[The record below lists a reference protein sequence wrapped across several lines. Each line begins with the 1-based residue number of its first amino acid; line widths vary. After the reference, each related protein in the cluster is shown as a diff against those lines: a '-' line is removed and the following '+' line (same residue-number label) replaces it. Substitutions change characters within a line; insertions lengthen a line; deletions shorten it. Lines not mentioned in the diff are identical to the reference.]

1 MITRHI
7 KLSAEMENY
16 IKDKVATGAYHN
28 STEVIRDAIRRMQA
42 EDRRLSTCQATLAK
56 GDAQPDED
64 DGISTL
70 NLIERTMQSTRF
82 HQAFQLSD

>member
-16 IKDKVATGAYHN
+16 IKDKVATGAYRN

-42 EDRRLSTCQATLAK
+42 EDSRLLTCQATMA
-56 GDAQPDED
+56 GDAQPDRD
-64 DGISTL
+64 DGLSAP
-70 NLIERTMQSTRF
+70 NLVERTMQSTRF
-82 HQAFQLSD
+82 HQAFQLAD